1 MQLKNET
8 IGKVFEENYEWFKRF
23 LKSRFVSLNDYDVED
38 IVQQAATNLL
48 SRVDIAGISNL
59 TSYIYRTLQN
69 SAADYYKKRKR
80 ETLTEED
87 YEQSSLEL
95 EQSILVDEL
104 KQVINKAIDSLDEKH
119 RYIFIEAQIKRRS
132 YEDLCKE
139 TGEKLGTLLSRKS
152 RAAKKVKMIIE
163 SYIYEEE

>member
-1 MQLKNET
+1 MQLNSET

-23 LKSRFVSLNDYDVED
+23 LKSRFVNLNDYDVED
-38 IVQQAATNLL
+38 IVQQAAANLL
-48 SRVDIAGISNL
+48 SRVDIAGISNI

-69 SAADYYKKRKR
+69 SAADYYKKRNR

-87 YEQSSLEL
+87 YEQNSYEL
-95 EQSILVDEL
+95 EQSVLVDEL

-119 RYIFIEAQIKRRS
+119 RYIFIETQIKRRS

-152 RAAKKVKMIIE
+152 RAAKKVKKIIE